1 MNKLDYSY
9 FELPSAFYS
18 KVRPLKF
25 KGASTLLFNEKLAR
39 KLHISEDF
47 IPGLLDSTSEVFDE
61 ITSPFA
67 QAYAGH
73 QFGHFTMLGDGR
85 AIVLG
90 EVVVDKQRFDLQ
102 LKGSGPTPYSRRGDG
117 RATLKAMTREYII
130 SEAMEA
136 LHIPTSRS
144 LGVFSTGER
153 IFRTGSEP
161 GAVLARVMKSH
172 IRVGTFE
179 YARYFLT
186 NEALQALL
194 NYTIERLYPS
204 CKLASNP
211 ALEFIKTVAETQ
223 FELVTHWMR
232 VGFIHGVMNTDNT
245 AISGESFDYGPCAFI
260 NQYDPNAVF
269 SSIDKQGRYSFGNQG
284 AIIQWNLVRLTEA
297 LLPLI
302 DPSEEQALIIAR
314 SFIQGFEEEW
324 NLKYQ
329 EMMAQKIGFSKA
341 DNETERLVTG
351 LLKLMEQHGSDYTNT
366 FAALCYAIPNSLS
379 PWEQEAFR
387 EWKNEWNSYANSKGI
402 TMEERLQPMR
412 MNNPVV
418 IPRNHLVESILSE
431 VELWES
437 DTSGS
442 TRFHEA
448 MSLWTKP
455 YAYDES
461 RIAWMNPPTAEEN
474 QAHQTYCGT

>member
-1 MNKLDYSY
+1 MNKLEYSY
-9 FELPSAFYS
+9 FELPSTFYS

-25 KGASTLLFNEKLAR
+25 KGASTLLFNKTLAK

-47 IPGLLDSTSEVFDE
+47 IPGLLDSTSEVFDK

-73 QFGHFTMLGDGR
+73 QFGNFTMLGDGR

-90 EVVVDKQRFDLQ
+90 EVVVQKQRFDLQ

-117 RATLKAMTREYII
+117 RATLKAMTREYIM

-144 LGVFSTGER
+144 LEVISTGER
-153 IFRTGSEP
+153 IFRTGPEP

-186 NEALQALL
+186 NEALQVLL

-204 CKLASNP
+204 CKQASNP

-245 AISGESFDYGPCAFI
+245 AISGESFDYGPCAFM

-269 SSIDKQGRYSFGNQG
+269 SSIDTQGRYSFENQG

-302 DPSEEQALIIAR
+302 DPSEEQALVIAK

-324 NLKYQ
+324 KRKYQ
-329 EMMAQKIGFSKA
+329 QTMAQKIGFSKA
-341 DNETERLVTG
+341 DKETERLVTD
-351 LLKLMEQHGSDYTNT
+351 LLKLMKQHGADYTNT
-366 FAALCYAIPNSLS
+366 FAALSHAIPNSLS
-379 PWEQEAFR
+379 PWGQEAFI
-387 EWKNEWNSYANSKGI
+387 EWKAQWNTYAKSQDASL
-402 TMEERLQPMR
+402 EDR
-412 MNNPVV
+412 MALMGRINPVI

-431 VELWES
+431 VELWENDTRYS
-437 DTSGS
+437 DQ
-442 TRFHEA
+442 FHEA
-448 MSLWTKP
+448 MSLWTDP

-461 RIAWMNPPTAEEN
+461 RTPWMKPPTAEEN
-474 QAHQTYCGT
+474 QAHQTFCGT

>member
-1 MNKLDYSY
+1 MNKLEYSY

-117 RATLKAMTREYII
+117 RATLKAMTREYIM

-153 IFRTGSEP
+153 VFRTGPEP
-161 GAVLARVMKSH
+161 GAVLARIMKSH

-204 CKLASNP
+204 CKQASNP
-211 ALEFIKTVAETQ
+211 ALEFIKTVAEKQ

-245 AISGESFDYGPCAFI
+245 AISGESFDYGPCAFM
-260 NQYDPNAVF
+260 NQYDPNTVF
-269 SSIDKQGRYSFGNQG
+269 SSIDAQGRYSFGNQG

-302 DPSEEQALIIAR
+302 DPSEEQALVIAK

-324 NLKYQ
+324 KRKYQ
-329 EMMAQKIGFSKA
+329 QTMAQKIGFSKA
-341 DNETERLVTG
+341 DKETERLVSD
-351 LLKLMEQHGSDYTNT
+351 LLKLMKQHSADYTNT
-366 FAALCYAIPNSLS
+366 FAALSHTIPNSLS
-379 PWEQEAFR
+379 PWGQEAFI
-387 EWKNEWNSYANSKGI
+387 EWKARWNTYAKSQDASL
-402 TMEERLQPMR
+402 EDR
-412 MNNPVV
+412 MALMGRINPVI

-431 VELWES
+431 VELWENDTRYS
-437 DTSGS
+437 D
-442 TRFHEA
+442 RFHEA
-448 MSLWTKP
+448 MSLWTDP

-461 RIAWMNPPTAEEN
+461 RIPWMKPPTAEEN
-474 QAHQTYCGT
+474 QAHQTFCGT

>member
-1 MNKLDYSY
+1 MNKLEYSY
-9 FELPSAFYS
+9 FELPSTFYS

-25 KGASTLLFNEKLAR
+25 KGALTLLFNETLAK

-47 IPGLLDSTSEVFDE
+47 IPDLLDSTSEASEE
-61 ITSPFA
+61 IISPFA

-73 QFGHFTMLGDGR
+73 QFGNFTMLGDGR

-90 EVVVDKQRFDLQ
+90 EVVVQKQRFDLQ

-117 RATLKAMTREYII
+117 RATLKAMTREYIM

-144 LGVFSTGER
+144 LEVISTGER
-153 IFRTGSEP
+153 IFRTGPEP

-186 NEALQALL
+186 NEALQVLL

-204 CKLASNP
+204 CKQASNP

-245 AISGESFDYGPCAFI
+245 AISGESFDYGPCAFM

-269 SSIDKQGRYSFGNQG
+269 SSIDTQGRYSFENQG

-302 DPSEEQALIIAR
+302 DPSEEQALVIAK

-324 NLKYQ
+324 KQKYQ
-329 EMMAQKIGFSKA
+329 QMMAQKIGFSKA
-341 DNETERLVTG
+341 DKETERLVTD
-351 LLKLMEQHGSDYTNT
+351 LLKLMKQHGADYTNT
-366 FAALCYAIPNSLS
+366 FAALCYEIPNSLS
-379 PWEQEAFR
+379 PWRQEGFI
-387 EWKNEWNSYANSKGI
+387 EWKAHWNTYAKSQDASLEDRI
-402 TMEERLQPMR
+402 ALMR
-412 MNNPVV
+412 SINPVI

-431 VELWES
+431 VELWGNDTRYS
-437 DTSGS
+437 D
-442 TRFHEA
+442 RFHEA
-448 MSLWTKP
+448 MSLWTNP

-474 QAHQTYCGT
+474 QAHQTFCGT

>member
-1 MNKLDYSY
+1 MNKLEYSY
-9 FELPSAFYS
+9 FELPSTFYS
-18 KVRPLKF
+18 KVSPLKF
-25 KGASTLLFNEKLAR
+25 EGASTLLFNKALSK

-47 IPGLLDSTSEVFDE
+47 IPALIDTTSEASNE
-61 ITSPFA
+61 IISPFA

-73 QFGHFTMLGDGR
+73 QFGNFTMLGDGR

-90 EVVVDKQRFDLQ
+90 EVVVEKQRFDLQ

-117 RATLKAMTREYII
+117 RATLKAMTREYIM

-153 IFRTGSEP
+153 IFRMGPEP

-194 NYTIERLYPS
+194 NYSIDRLYPS
-204 CKLASNP
+204 CKKANNP

-245 AISGESFDYGPCAFI
+245 AISGESFDYGPCAFM

-269 SSIDKQGRYSFGNQG
+269 SSIDTQGRYSFGNQS

-302 DPSEEQALIIAR
+302 DPSEEQALVIAK
-314 SFIQGFEEEW
+314 SFIQGFEEDW
-324 NLKYQ
+324 KRKYQ
-329 EMMAQKIGFSKA
+329 QMMAKKIGFHKA
-341 DNETERLVTG
+341 DKETERLVKG
-351 LLKLMEQHGSDYTNT
+351 LLELMEQHGIDYTNT

-379 PWEQEAFR
+379 PWEQEAFI
-387 EWKNEWNSYANSKGI
+387 EWKSKWNTYAKSQGASL
-402 TMEERLQPMR
+402 EERIAIMR
-412 MNNPVV
+412 RINPVI

-431 VELWES
+431 VELWGNDTRYS
-437 DTSGS
+437 D
-442 TRFHEA
+442 RFHEA
-448 MSLWTKP
+448 MSLWTNP
-455 YAYDES
+455 YTYDES
-461 RIAWMNPPTAEEN
+461 RIAWMEPPTLEEN
-474 QAHQTYCGT
+474 QAHQTFCGT

>member
-1 MNKLDYSY
+1 MNKLEYSY
-9 FELPSAFYS
+9 FELPPKFYS

-25 KGASTLLFNEKLAR
+25 KGALTLLFNETLA
-39 KLHISEDF
+39 KKIHISEDF
-47 IPGLLDSTSEVFDE
+47 IPDLLDSTSEASEE
-61 ITSPFA
+61 ILCPFA

-73 QFGHFTMLGDGR
+73 QFGNFTMLGDGR

-90 EVVVDKQRFDLQ
+90 EVVVQKQRFDLQ

-117 RATLKAMTREYII
+117 RATLKAMTREYIM

-144 LGVFSTGER
+144 LEVISTGER
-153 IFRTGSEP
+153 IFRTGPEP

-179 YARYFLT
+179 YARCFLDT
-186 NEALQALL
+186 EALKALL
-194 NYTIERLYPS
+194 SYTIDRLYPS
-204 CKLASNP
+204 CKNSDNP
-211 ALEFIKTVAETQ
+211 ALEFIKSVTETQ

-269 SSIDKQGRYSFGNQG
+269 SSIDTHGRYSFGNQG

-302 DPSEEQALIIAR
+302 DPSEEQALVIAK
-314 SFIQGFEEEW
+314 SFIQGFEQEW
-324 NLKYQ
+324 KQKYQ
-329 EMMAQKIGFSKA
+329 QMMAQKIGFSKA
-341 DNETERLVTG
+341 DKETERLITD
-351 LLKLMEQHGSDYTNT
+351 LLKLMNQHGADYTNT
-366 FAALCYAIPNSLS
+366 FAALCFEIPNSLS
-379 PWEQEAFR
+379 PWRQEGFI
-387 EWKNEWNSYANSKGI
+387 EWKAHWNNYAKSQG
-402 TMEERLQPMR
+402 TSLEERIAIMR
-412 MNNPVV
+412 KINPVV

-431 VELWES
+431 VELWEKDAKFS
-437 DTSGS
+437 D
-442 TRFHEA
+442 RFYKA
-448 MSLWTKP
+448 ISLWTDP
-455 YAYDES
+455 YTYDES
-461 RIAWMNPPTAEEN
+461 RIPWMKPPSLEEN
-474 QAHQTYCGT
+474 QAYHTFCGT

>member
-1 MNKLDYSY
+1 MNKLEYSY
-9 FELPSAFYS
+9 FELPSTFYS

-25 KGASTLLFNEKLAR
+25 KGASTLLFNEILAKKLN
-39 KLHISEDF
+39 ISEDF
-47 IPGLLDSTSEVFDE
+47 IPALLDSTSQVFDE
-61 ITSPFA
+61 NISPFA

-117 RATLKAMTREYII
+117 LATLKAMTREYIM

-153 IFRTGSEP
+153 IFRTVHEP

-186 NEALQALL
+186 IEALQALL

-245 AISGESFDYGPCAFI
+245 AISGESFDYGPCAFM

-269 SSIDKQGRYSFGNQG
+269 SSIDTQGRYSFGNQG

-302 DPSEEQALIIAR
+302 DPSEEQALSIAR

-341 DNETERLVTG
+341 DKDTERLVTD
-351 LLKLMEQHGSDYTNT
+351 LLKLMEQHGTDYTNT
-366 FAALCYAIPNSLS
+366 FAGLCHEIPNSLS
-379 PWEQEAFR
+379 PWEQEAFI
-387 EWKNEWNSYANSKGI
+387 EWKAQWNTYAKSQG
-402 TMEERLQPMR
+402 TSLEERIALMR
-412 MNNPVV
+412 RINPVI

-431 VELWES
+431 VELWEN
-437 DTSGS
+437 DTRYSG
-442 TRFHEA
+442 RFHES
-448 MSLWTKP
+448 MSLWTDP

-461 RIAWMNPPTAEEN
+461 RIAWMNPPTPEEN
-474 QAHQTYCGT
+474 QSHQTYCGT

>member
-1 MNKLDYSY
+1 MNKLEYSY
-9 FELPSAFYS
+9 FKLPSTFYS

-25 KGASTLLFNEKLAR
+25 KAASTLLYNETLSK

-47 IPGLLDSTSEVFDE
+47 IPDLLDSTSVAYDE
-61 ITSPFA
+61 IISPFA

-73 QFGHFTMLGDGR
+73 QFGNFTMLGDGR
-85 AIVLG
+85 TIVLG
-90 EVVVDKQRFDLQ
+90 EVVVQKQRFDLQ

-117 RATLKAMTREYII
+117 RATLKAMTREYIV

-136 LHIPTSRS
+136 LQIPTSRS
-144 LGVFSTGER
+144 LGVFSTDEH
-153 IFRTGSEP
+153 IFRTGPEP

-186 NEALQALL
+186 YEALQALL
-194 NYTIERLYPS
+194 NYTIDRLYPS
-204 CKLASNP
+204 CKKASNP

-245 AISGESFDYGPCAFI
+245 AVSGESFDYGPCAFM

-269 SSIDKQGRYSFGNQG
+269 SSIDTQGRYSFVNQG

-302 DPSEEQALIIAR
+302 DPSEEQALVIAK

-324 NLKYQ
+324 KRKYEQ
-329 EMMAQKIGFSKA
+329 MMAQKIGFSKA
-341 DNETERLVTG
+341 DNETERLVTD
-351 LLKLMEQHGSDYTNT
+351 LLKLMEQHDTDYTNT
-366 FAALCYAIPNSLS
+366 FAALSHAIPNSLS
-379 PWEQEAFR
+379 PWEQEAFI
-387 EWKNEWNSYANSKGI
+387 EWKAQWNTYAKSQGESL
-402 TMEERLQPMR
+402 EERIALMR
-412 MNNPVV
+412 RINPVI

-431 VELWES
+431 VELWKNDTAYS
-437 DTSGS
+437 D
-442 TRFHEA
+442 RFHEA
-448 MSLWTKP
+448 MSLWTDP
-455 YAYDES
+455 YAYDDS
-461 RIAWMNPPTAEEN
+461 RIAWMKPPTPEEN